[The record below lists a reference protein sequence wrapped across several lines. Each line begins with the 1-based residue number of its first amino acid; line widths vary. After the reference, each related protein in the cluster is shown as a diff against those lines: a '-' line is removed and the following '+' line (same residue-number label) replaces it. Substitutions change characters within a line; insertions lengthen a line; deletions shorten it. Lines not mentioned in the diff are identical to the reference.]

1 MFERLK
7 SFFGGSSDHEAMD
20 TGGHAVLAQL
30 DIQAA
35 QLAHE
40 NWKVRLQAYLEG
52 RSNEQ
57 FSPEVICFDDRCD
70 LGKWIHGEA
79 QQRMGKYPGFTAL
92 VGHHK
97 MFHYA
102 ASNVVSQY
110 QAGHV
115 EEARK
120 TLDGVFAH
128 HSHAVVESLD
138 LLAQVARS
146 RKH

>member
-7 SFFGGSSDHEAMD
+7 NFFGSSETHEAMD
-20 TGGHAVLAQL
+20 TGGHAMLAQL

-35 QLAHE
+35 QMAHE
-40 NWKVRLQAYLEG
+40 NWKVRLQAYLDGKSTEK
-52 RSNEQ
+52 

-102 ASNVVSQY
+102 ASNVVSQF
-110 QAGHV
+110 QSGHADA
-115 EEARK
+115 ARK
-120 TLDGVFAH
+120 TLDGVFSH
-128 HSHAVVESLD
+128 HSHAVTESLD
-138 LLAQVARS
+138 LLAHIARD
-146 RKH
+146 RVH